1 MQASAPG
8 NVATSYFGKTILW
21 QNDILAKHYP
31 WKHGILAK
39 WHFGKPILCQNNI
52 LAKWYPGI
60 HNGPF
65 SKINTVFKANSFGNW
80 FTKLPQLKWQEN
92 GPSKGLCWVFDLYRK
107 NCTRN
112 MIKQTDPQEPEVCA
126 IKSDFDWPTK
136 CRLRRIVRC
145 AKVGLRCVVS
155 SRVPGR
161 RDAALHEHALM
172 SGVPCKDLFSQTW
185 IWDLLSWKPCQWIFL
200 SDSIGFCCV
209 ISVIVCK
216 CCSLSLAVPL
226 ANNPTPS
233 KYSSVYTDAQH
244 QCKVT

>member
-1 MQASAPG
+1 
-8 NVATSYFGKTILW
+8 
-21 QNDILAKHYP
+21 
-31 WKHGILAK
+31 
-39 WHFGKPILCQNNI
+39 
-52 LAKWYPGI
+52 
-60 HNGPF
+60 
-65 SKINTVFKANSFGNW
+65 
-80 FTKLPQLKWQEN
+80 
-92 GPSKGLCWVFDLYRK
+92 
-107 NCTRN
+107 

-200 SDSIGFCCV
+200 SDSIGFVAWSTSLFASVVVWAWQYQLQTIQHHHHSTIIPIVAHADTQDQPKQTYWRHLFDWTSLFYIAHLCLTFQTVGVQNPKYDCMQLPCCRHNTWKQWDNTWMLGKWLIMAY
-209 ISVIVCK
+209 ISK
-216 CCSLSLAVPL
+216 
-226 ANNPTPS
+226 
-233 KYSSVYTDAQH
+233 
-244 QCKVT
+244 

>member
-1 MQASAPG
+1 M
-8 NVATSYFGKTILW
+8 L
-21 QNDILAKHYP
+21 
-31 WKHGILAK
+31 
-39 WHFGKPILCQNNI
+39 
-52 LAKWYPGI
+52 
-60 HNGPF
+60 
-65 SKINTVFKANSFGNW
+65 
-80 FTKLPQLKWQEN
+80 
-92 GPSKGLCWVFDLYRK
+92 
-107 NCTRN
+107 
-112 MIKQTDPQEPEVCA
+112 KQTDPQEPELCA
-126 IKSDFDWPTK
+126 TKSDFDWPTK

-226 ANNPTPS
+226 ANNPTSSLQYNYPNCCTDTQDQPKQTYWRHLFDWTS
-233 KYSSVYTDAQH
+233 LFYIAHLCLTFQTVGVQNPKYDCMQLPCCRHNTWKQWDNMINYFCLFLQMKTYSQILVLPVNGGAVCGFRTRLRT
-244 QCKVT
+244 KNK